1 MDIPLGK
8 CRKYIGRDSRAARQE
23 GRGLEQGG
31 YCQTQVQQR
40 VEKVSLAGAPA
51 FPAFLLTLGSSR
63 TKDMAR
69 AQW

>member
-1 MDIPLGK
+1 MGK
-8 CRKYIGRDSRAARQE
+8 NRKFLERDGGAARQK
-23 GRGLEQGG
+23 GLWGQNKDCG
-31 YCQTQVQQR
+31 QTQVQQR
-40 VEKVSLAGAPA
+40 VEKVSFAGAPA

>member
-1 MDIPLGK
+1 MGK
-8 CRKYIGRDSRAARQE
+8 SRKYLERDGGAARQKV
-23 GRGLEQGG
+23 RGQNKDCG
-31 YCQTQVQQR
+31 QTQVQQR
-40 VEKVSLAGAPA
+40 VEKVSFAGAPA